1 MSEHDDDVVFLL
13 QRQHQ
18 QIREL
23 LDEVLVTGGDD
34 RRKAFEQVVR
44 LLSVHEAAEEE
55 VIHPY
60 ARQAVEGG
68 EQVVADRLEEEK
80 AGKEALKRLEKAG
93 TESQDFLRE
102 FAALRADVL
111 AHAEAEE
118 KYEFARFRQ
127 NSDPEKLRTL
137 AEAVRAAETFA
148 PTRPHPGIESARE
161 NAVAGP
167 AAAIVD
173 RTRDAVRTVLGKN

>member
-1 MSEHDDDVVFLL
+1 MSEHDDVVFLL

-23 LDEVLVTGGDD
+23 MDQVLFTGEDD
-34 RRKAFEQVVR
+34 RHKAFEQLVR

-60 ARQAVEGG
+60 ARRAVEGG
-68 EQVVADRLEEEK
+68 EQVVTDRLEEEK
-80 AGKEALKRLEKAG
+80 EVKEALKRLEKAG
-93 TESQDFLRE
+93 TDSPDFPRE

-118 KYEFARFRQ
+118 AYEFAHFQQ
-127 NSDPEKLRTL
+127 NSDPDKLRTL

-148 PTRPHPGIESARE
+148 PTHPHPGIGSARE

-173 RTRDAVRTVLGKN
+173 RTRDAIRTALGKN

>member
-1 MSEHDDDVVFLL
+1 
-13 QRQHQ
+13 
-18 QIREL
+18 
-23 LDEVLVTGGDD
+23 
-34 RRKAFEQVVR
+34 
-44 LLSVHEAAEEE
+44 
-55 VIHPY
+55 
-60 ARQAVEGG
+60 
-68 EQVVADRLEEEK
+68 VVADRLEEEK
-80 AGKEALKRLEKAG
+80 AGKEALKRLERAG
-93 TESQDFLRE
+93 TESRDFLRE

-127 NSDPEKLRTL
+127 NSDPDKLRTL

-148 PTRPHPGIESARE
+148 PTHPHPGIESARE
-161 NAVAGP
+161 NAIAGP